1 MSELARA
8 LSTDQV
14 RKAVKL
20 TYAQAML
27 GSIYMASTGGMFLI
41 GYALQLGASNV
52 QIGLMSTLPM
62 LCIVFQLVSAALV
75 ERGVGRRKLT
85 VVCSLVN
92 VLLWGLIILIPYAG
106 AHLGGSGR
114 VWMLLCIVTLVT
126 LFGFVAGNARSSWI
140 GDLIPGR
147 YRGTFFGRL
156 GMYGSIIGTIFALT
170 EGTFLDHVKTMGI
183 GAFSV
188 LFGFGMLFGLANALL
203 FVPQA
208 EAPLDAPKESEG
220 FWHHVRQTFA
230 NRQLMIMAGVVGVWS
245 MQSIAGPFYA
255 VYALRDLKMPFLG
268 FGLLN
273 AAAMLTGLLG
283 APFWGR
289 LVDRYGCRPVL
300 MTCALIIAPFPLAWA
315 FMTTPLRIYST
326 IIPLNAVAGFIGAG
340 IMVSLNTLIYK
351 VTPSAGRSVQLAIY
365 SVIVVLVAAPLPT
378 LGGYLPDLLKR
389 MGIDADMRVL
399 FCSQTIFI
407 IGALFFARMIR
418 EPKARPAGEL
428 MRKLPEHLLNRGARA
443 LPVEVADDAAM
454 EEEAVLE
461 AVER

>member
-1 MSELARA
+1 MSELSPG

-27 GSIYMASTGGMFLI
+27 GSIYVASTGGMFLI
-41 GYALQLGASNV
+41 GYALQLGATDV

-75 ERGVGRRKLT
+75 ERGVSRRGLT
-85 VVCSLVN
+85 VGCSLVN
-92 VLLWGLIILIPYAG
+92 VLLWGLIIAIPYAG
-106 AHLGGSGR
+106 AHLDGPAR
-114 VWMLLCIVTLVT
+114 VWMLLSIVTLVT
-126 LFGFVAGNARSSWI
+126 LFGFMAGNARGSWV
-140 GDLIPGR
+140 GDLIPVR

-156 GMYGSIIGTIFALT
+156 GMYGSIIGTVFALS

-183 GAFSV
+183 GAFSL
-188 LFGFGMLFGLANALL
+188 LFGFGVIFGLINTLL

-208 EAPLDAPKESEG
+208 EVRLKTPKESEG

-230 NRQLMIMAGVVGVWS
+230 NRQLMIMTAIVGIWS

-255 VYALRDLKMPFLG
+255 VYALRDLKMSFFG

-273 AAAMLTGLLG
+273 AAAMLTGLVG

-300 MTCALIIAPFPLAWA
+300 ITCALMIAPFPLAWA
-315 FMTTPLRIYST
+315 FMTTPLRIYAT
-326 IIPLNAVAGFIGAG
+326 IIPLNALSGFIGAG
-340 IMVSLNTLIYK
+340 IMVSLNTMVYK
-351 VTPSAGRSVQLAIY
+351 VTPSAGRSVQFAIY

-378 LGGYLPDLLKR
+378 IGGYLPEMLRRL
-389 MGIDADMRVL
+389 GIAADMRIL

-407 IGALFFARMIR
+407 VGSLLFARMIH
-418 EPKARPAGEL
+418 EPKAHPAREFI
-428 MRKLPEHLLNRGARA
+428 RKLPGLLLSRGARR
-443 LPVEVADDAAM
+443 PADQDT
-454 EEEAVLE
+454 ENDEKGVLE
-461 AVER
+461 ATETSA